1 MCVCSNQR
9 DDDDQVM
16 NGSQA
21 YPILSAVVDA
31 RGVKKS
37 AALVIRPLSDTPI
50 TLLCHHV
57 GLLQKFSKLATTATH
72 TSSFRRC
79 TVSKNRH
86 QKQQFLMTWVNVAWM
101 FQFSCKNFQNYKA
114 RCYFLGWAPH
124 RLKPNSSTKCQEK
137 NLKIKS

>member
-1 MCVCSNQR
+1 MCSNQR

-57 GLLQKFSKLATTATH
+57 GLLQKFSKLGSYTH
-72 TSSFRRC
+72 QASGAASLCAKIGFKSSKF
-79 TVSKNRH
+79 
-86 QKQQFLMTWVNVAWM
+86 
-101 FQFSCKNFQNYKA
+101 
-114 RCYFLGWAPH
+114 
-124 RLKPNSSTKCQEK
+124 
-137 NLKIKS
+137 